1 MDLKRLR
8 NPFFSRQR
16 ITDPDCFYGRQREIE
31 ALYGAVITHQCRSI
45 VGERKLGKS
54 SLLTAVAQPA
64 LMKRYGLDP
73 AHTLFLYLDL
83 EGMSSAER
91 EDFWL
96 EVLDG

>member
-31 ALYGAVITHQCRSI
+31 ALYGAVITHQCRAV

-54 SLLTAVAQPA
+54 SLLTAVAQPV
-64 LMKRYGLDP
+64 LMKRYGLDS
-73 AHTLFLYLDL
+73 LQWF
-83 EGMSSAER
+83 
-91 EDFWL
+91 
-96 EVLDG
+96 